1 MRRNGEND
9 LENLFAESNID
20 DYLPLSQPIFRNK
33 SVIFCKII
41 AAFVYRLLIL
51 KIQLKAPCM
60 GAL

>member
-33 SVIFCKII
+33 SVIFAKLSLHPFIV
-41 AAFVYRLLIL
+41 FLSL
-51 KIQLKAPCM
+51 KLS
-60 GAL
+60 